1 MNPLAYAIK
10 NFPLDI
16 DLIESNPEFK
26 CLLEGCLHPDYNKR
40 PTAEELFNNPF
51 LISFSTTLTDAV
63 SKAFLEYLTKEKEQI
78 VQDKFSWSE
87 QY

>member
-51 LISFSTTLTDAV
+51 FAGYTD
-63 SKAFLEYLTKEKEQI
+63 L
-78 VQDKFSWSE
+78 
-87 QY
+87 